1 MCHKLSIYSVQTIF
15 LFSFFFFFFFGFIIL
30 AFLKAETNYIL
41 LFFRPVVILVLERNY
56 FLCLIFQMLCP
67 LLHPSVN
74 YSLSYTVKV
83 KLVFFRHVAL
93 NMLMKA
99 ITIDAQ
105 AVKGHR
111 ATILECVKELHGLL
125 TFFLLDI
132 NEKLGSSISLAVLA
146 SFVVSRI

>member
-1 MCHKLSIYSVQTIF
+1 
-15 LFSFFFFFFFGFIIL
+15 
-30 AFLKAETNYIL
+30 
-41 LFFRPVVILVLERNY
+41 
-56 FLCLIFQMLCP
+56 MLCP

-125 TFFLLDI
+125 MFFLLDI

-146 SFVVSRI
+146 SCGVPCLKFKPHLSSLPSFTLAIKIKNKNKLMGVFGTSF

>member
-1 MCHKLSIYSVQTIF
+1 
-15 LFSFFFFFFFGFIIL
+15 
-30 AFLKAETNYIL
+30 
-41 LFFRPVVILVLERNY
+41 
-56 FLCLIFQMLCP
+56 MLCP

-125 TFFLLDI
+125 MFFLLDI
-132 NEKLGSSISLAVLA
+132 NEKLGSSISLSCIGIFCGVPYLKFKSHLSPLPSFTLA
-146 SFVVSRI
+146 IKIKNKKKLMGVFGTSF